1 MLPRVTTRSTS
12 AARLLLA
19 AALAFS
25 AFGCRWDCN
34 TLCENNKDCKA
45 ADQSEDCDKTCEHT
59 EQLNEDA
66 QCEDP
71 YNEYLNCSSNV
82 ADICRVGDACESEAI
97 KWTDCL
103 TKYCNKPDSKCE

>member
-1 MLPRVTTRSTS
+1 MLPAVTIRSTS

-19 AALAFS
+19 ASLAFS
-25 AFGCRWDCN
+25 ALGCRWDCT
-34 TLCENNKDCKA
+34 TLCENTKECKG
-45 ADQSEDCDKTCEHT
+45 ADKSTDCDKACEHT

-66 QCEDP
+66 QCEDQ

-103 TKYCNKPDSKCE
+103 TKHCQKKPEDCD